1 MKKTLSACIILM
13 LFSEIPN
20 VFADEIDTIELR
32 WAACEEYKSMHV
44 EDIYSGSASDGETYP
59 PAASF
64 RREDGTKTG
73 MIPVYRNKASN
84 EHKNI
89 FSMLL
94 TAKAL
99 NLPVMMSCFRK
110 GSSIDT
116 LYLL

>member
-13 LFSEIPN
+13 LSSEMPN

-32 WAACEEYKSMHV
+32 GAACEEYKTMHV
-44 EDIYSGSASDGETYP
+44 LQLYSGSSSDGETYP
-59 PAASF
+59 LAASF

-73 MIPVYRNKASN
+73 LIQVYRGKASN

-94 TAKAL
+94 TAKTL
-99 NLPVMMSCFRK
+99 NLPVMMSCYK
-110 GSSIDT
+110 GSLIDT
-116 LYLL
+116 IYLL